1 MRVFYLIFVVSVLLL
16 CVQPE
21 KLKAPGGTEYSSS
34 RRAVHYLV
42 VGVIAAVSGWY
53 SAVQLKED
61 WAKLKSRIKN
71 RNNKCDER

>member
-1 MRVFYLIFVVSVLLL
+1 MRVFYLVFTVSVFLL

-34 RRAVHYLV
+34 RRVVHYLV
-42 VGVIAAVSGWY
+42 VSVIAAVSGWY

-61 WAKLKSRIKN
+61 WAKLKSRIKD
-71 RNNKCDER
+71 RKNKRDEQ